1 MTVAQLSLPSL
12 LRVLSDETRLRI
24 LRLVSQAEL
33 SVGEIARCL
42 AMGQSRVSNHL
53 KILREVGLV
62 GERHE
67 GSYTFCRLEV
77 PRGPVGQ
84 LWEALAPSLDEV
96 ESGDADSTRM
106 AVVLAE
112 RSDSRAFFDRI
123 AGDWDVIGSDFK
135 LGTGRLAAVSS
146 LVDRSLSVAD
156 VGCGTGYLAAALGRR
171 VGRVVCVDNS
181 PAMLERARDNL
192 ASLSEQ
198 GADVE
203 YRRGTIESLPLAD
216 DEVDA
221 AYAHMVLHHLPDTR
235 AGLTEMVR
243 IVRPGG
249 LVCCVDMLPHNEAW
263 MRDEMADTRLG
274 LDPSALED
282 DLRACGLV
290 DVEREILAD
299 RYLVDAPG
307 GRRVELPL
315 YLVRGRN
322 PA

>member
-1 MTVAQLSLPSL
+1 MTVATHSLPSL

-24 LRLVSQAEL
+24 LRLAAQAEL

-77 PRGPVGQ
+77 PRGAVGQ
-84 LWEALAPSLDEV
+84 LWDALAPALDSV
-96 ESGDADSTRM
+96 EARDADQARL

-112 RSDSRAFFDRI
+112 RSDSRSFFDRI

-135 LGTGRLAAVSS
+135 LGTGRLSAASC
-146 LVDRSLSVAD
+146 LVDRALTVAD

-171 VGRVVCVDNS
+171 VGRLVCVDNS
-181 PAMLERARDNL
+181 PAMLDHARANL
-192 ASLSEQ
+192 A
-198 GADVE
+198 GASAQVE
-203 YRRGTIESLPLAD
+203 YRLGVIEELPIAD
-216 DEVDA
+216 QEVDA
-221 AYAHMVLHHLPDTR
+221 AFAHMVLHHLSDTR
-235 AGLTEMVR
+235 AGLAEMVR

-249 LVCCVDMLPHNEAW
+249 LVCCVDLLPHRECW
-263 MRDEMADTRLG
+263 MRAEMADTRLG
-274 LDPSALED
+274 LDPAVLED
-282 DLRACGLV
+282 DLLASGLV
-290 DVEREILAD
+290 QVEHEILAD

-315 YLVRGRN
+315 HLVRGRK